1 MKKYIMD
8 VHGFQEENITVLM
21 DDGQH
26 TRPTRDNI
34 MAAYKKIVAES
45 QSGDVVFC
53 HYSGHGGKL
62 RDDNGDEKDGYDET
76 LVPVDYKTSGQIR
89 DDALYDCLVAP
100 MKAGV
105 FATFIMDCCH
115 SGSVLD
121 LPFAFAADGE
131 QTEMTLQEGFDFAPL
146 LAFAAAYM
154 ASQQA
159 GDDPMASLFSAC
171 GACNIQ

>member
-1 MKKYIMD
+1 
-8 VHGFQEENITVLM
+8 
-21 DDGQH
+21 
-26 TRPTRDNI
+26 
-34 MAAYKKIVAES
+34 
-45 QSGDVVFC
+45 
-53 HYSGHGGKL
+53 
-62 RDDNGDEKDGYDET
+62 
-76 LVPVDYKTSGQIR
+76 VDYKTAGQIR
-89 DDALYDCLVAP
+89 DDDLYNTLVAP
-100 MKAGV
+100 MKSGV

-121 LPFAFAADGE
+121 LPFVFVADGQEE
-131 QTEMTLQEGFDFAPL
+131 QMHLQEGFDFAPL